1 MTTTLSV
8 GTLDLPIAIVPVT
21 YIALRDIYDVMFL
34 ADRPQYGRAYAS
46 VASVCRRRLS
56 VRNVLWLNGASQRA
70 KVTIDSLQ
78 EVVFEKQIGT
88 KMNDLDLCLEVVSKS
103 CQPLRYIRR

>member
-34 ADRPQYGRAYAS
+34 ADRP
-46 VASVCRRRLS
+46 
-56 VRNVLWLNGASQRA
+56 
-70 KVTIDSLQ
+70 
-78 EVVFEKQIGT
+78 
-88 KMNDLDLCLEVVSKS
+88 
-103 CQPLRYIRR
+103 